1 MDKEEF
7 IYQLVCGILLVVS
20 MISLAFYLI
29 LKKY

>member
-20 MISLAFYLI
+20 LIGFTYYLN
-29 LKKY
+29 LK